1 MSRSTEITG
10 LNGRERLAAALR
22 EQSYP
27 ALCLC
32 WGGVGLVLAM
42 GKILGGAAP
51 FGVALAAAVPFPLV
65 LPCAVGG
72 VLGYLLAGGMTVSF
86 PLVGALLLTA
96 LTRWTIGA
104 RWDKHTPWMGPALAG
119 GTVFLAGVLPFL
131 YKSPLIYDVVM
142 WGTQVVMGAASASFL
157 ERGVRVL
164 RERSAPADRLDSTAL
179 AIMGALLLMGLDSA
193 SAGGVTLGRT
203 AAVAAVL
210 CAARVGSEGFAAVTG
225 LVCGLAVGFA
235 TGDFPPAITVYGLG
249 GMLAGIFSAFG
260 RTGSTL
266 AFLLTYGAIH
276 TMTAGDAAGFVEVAL
291 GAFLFLMIP
300 LPWFRLGT
308 ALLRP
313 AAADEEAVKLVVEER
328 LQSAASALRDVS
340 QTTRDV
346 ARRLGDISGGELT
359 AVYDQVGDR
368 LCQGCPY
375 RLACWEEQYGDTVAA
390 LARGM
395 GRLRQGKALAGDDL
409 LEGLARCQKRE
420 EIARLLTGE
429 YRVWVSREEERLH
442 AARMRSVVT
451 DQFDGLAL
459 ALEGV
464 GEAIGEIGAGDRV
477 LAAKVKE
484 LFLDARMEPQGA
496 VCWKN
501 RQGRTVIKVT
511 VPRYKMTRAIPA
523 ELVGELGA
531 ITDLRF
537 GYPVLSD
544 GGRWAQYTFYEHAP
558 FGAEYGACQI
568 TSGGNKLCGDSY
580 RFLTLHGGA
589 AHLILSDGM
598 GSGGGAAVDS
608 TMAAALITRL
618 LESGMSYESA
628 LHLVNSALAVKSG
641 EESLA
646 TVDGARIDLY
656 TGQMSLFKAGAAP
669 TVVVRD
675 GRGLEIDSNSLPAGI
690 LSPIRFERSD
700 ISLGLGDFVIL
711 LSDGATTQG
720 SGWIARM
727 AEEEKPRDLNEFC
740 KKIATT
746 ARLRRN
752 DGREDDITV
761 LCCRLVG
768 GQVPVG
774 TPYPAAKQPS

>member
-32 WGGVGLVLAM
+32 WGGVNLILSM
-42 GKILGGAAP
+42 GRILGRCAP
-51 FGVALAAAVPFPLV
+51 FGVALTAGMPFPLV
-65 LPCAVGG
+65 LPSAVGG
-72 VLGYLLAGGMTVSF
+72 ALGYLLGGGMGESF

-96 LTRWTIGA
+96 LARWTIGA
-104 RWDKHTPWMGPALAG
+104 RWDKHPAWMAPALAG
-119 GTVFLAGVLPFL
+119 GMVFLAGVVPLL
-131 YKSPLIYDVVM
+131 YRSPLIYDIVM
-142 WGTQVVMGAASASFL
+142 WATQVVMGAASASFL
-157 ERGVRVL
+157 ERGVRVAQKGK
-164 RERSAPADRLDSTAL
+164 APADRLDSTAL
-179 AIMGALLLMGLDSA
+179 CVMGALLLMGLDSVA
-193 SAGGVTLGRT
+193 AGGVTLGRI
-203 AAVAAVL
+203 AAVTAVL
-210 CAARVGSEGFAAVTG
+210 CAARVGSEGLSTVAG
-225 LVCGLAVGFA
+225 LVCGLAVGFT
-235 TGDFPPAITVYGLG
+235 TGDFPPAITTYGLG
-249 GMLAGIFSAFG
+249 GLLAGIFSAFG
-260 RTGSTL
+260 RTGSTM
-266 AFLLTYGAIH
+266 AFLLTYGAINA
-276 TMTAGDAAGFVEVAL
+276 MTAGSAAGLVEVVL

-328 LQSAASALRDVS
+328 LQAAATALRDVS

-346 ARRLGDISGGELT
+346 ARRLGDLSGGELS
-359 AVYDQVGDR
+359 AIYDRVGER
-368 LCQGCPY
+368 LCHGCTY
-375 RLACWEEQYGDTVAA
+375 RLCCWEEQYNSTIGT

-395 GRLRQGKALAGDDL
+395 GRLRQGRSLTGDDL
-409 LEGLARCQKRE
+409 MDGLSRCQKRE

-429 YRVWVSREEERLH
+429 YRLWIGKEDSRLH
-442 AARMRSVVT
+442 SARIRSVVT

-464 GEAIGEIGAGDRV
+464 GEAIEEVGAGDRV
-477 LAAKVKE
+477 LAARVKE

-501 RQGRTVIKVT
+501 RQGRAIIKVT
-511 VPRYKMTRAIPA
+511 VPKYKMTRAVPA
-523 ELVGELGA
+523 ELMRELSA

-537 GYPVLSD
+537 GYPILSD

-558 FGAEYGACQI
+558 YAAEYGACQI
-568 TSGGNKLCGDSY
+568 ACGGNKLCGDSY
-580 RFLTLHGGA
+580 RFLTLEGGA
-589 AHLILSDGM
+589 AHLVLSDGM

-618 LESGMSYESA
+618 LEAGLSCQSA

-646 TVDGARIDLY
+646 TVDAARIDLY
-656 TGQMSLFKAGAAP
+656 TGRMELYKAGAAP
-669 TVVVRD
+669 TVVLRD
-675 GRGLEIDSNSLPAGI
+675 GRSLEIDSNSLPAGI
-690 LSPIRFERSD
+690 LSGVSFQRSD
-700 ISLGLGDFVIL
+700 IALGLGDLVIL

-727 AEEEKPRDLNEFC
+727 AEDENPGDLNEFC
-740 KKIATT
+740 RKIAST
-746 ARLRRN
+746 ARLRRS

-761 LCCRLVG
+761 LCCRLV
-768 GQVPVG
+768 
-774 TPYPAAKQPS
+774 AS

>member
-10 LNGRERLAAALR
+10 LRGRERLATALR
-22 EQSYP
+22 EQNYL
-27 ALCLC
+27 ALCIC
-32 WGGVGLVLAM
+32 WGGVGMVLAM
-42 GKILGGAAP
+42 GKILGGNAP
-51 FGVALAAAVPFPLV
+51 FGVALTAVMPFPLV
-65 LPCAVGG
+65 LPSAIGG
-72 VLGYLLAGGMTVSF
+72 ILGYLVGGGMQVSF
-86 PLVGALLLTA
+86 PLVGAILITA
-96 LTRWTIGA
+96 LVRWTLGT
-104 RWDKHTPWMGPALAG
+104 RWDKHPVWLGPILAG
-119 GTVFLAGVLPFL
+119 GTVFLTGVFPLL
-131 YKSPLIYDVVM
+131 YRSPLIYDVVM
-142 WGTQVVMGAASASFL
+142 WATQVVMGAASASFL
-157 ERGVRVL
+157 ERAVRVV
-164 RERSAPADRLDSTAL
+164 RGRKAPADRLDATAL
-179 AIMGALLLMGLDSA
+179 CVMGALLLMGLDSA
-193 SAGGVTLGRT
+193 AAGGVTLGRT
-203 AAVAAVL
+203 VAVTAVL
-210 CAARVGSEGFAAVTG
+210 CAARMGSEGLSAVVG

-266 AFLLTYGAIH
+266 AFLFTYGVISA
-276 TMTAGDAAGFVEVAL
+276 MTAGSAAGFVEVGL
-291 GAFLFLMIP
+291 GSLLFLMIP

-308 ALLRP
+308 VVLRP

-328 LQSAASALRDVS
+328 LQAAASALRDVS

-346 ARRLGDISGGELT
+346 ARRLGDISGGEL
-359 AVYDQVGDR
+359 AAIYDQVGER
-368 LCQGCPY
+368 LCRGCPY
-375 RLACWEEQYGDTVAA
+375 HLACWEEQYGDTVAA

-395 GRLRQGKALAGDDL
+395 GRLRQGKPVTGEDL
-409 LEGLARCQKRE
+409 IDGLSRCQQRE
-420 EIARLLTGE
+420 EIARYLTGE
-429 YRVWVSREEERLH
+429 YRSWVNREEERIH
-442 AARMRSVVT
+442 SSRMRSVVT

-459 ALEGV
+459 TLEGV
-464 GEAIGEIGAGDRV
+464 GEAVGEIGTGDRV

-501 RQGRTVIKVT
+501 RQGRAIIKVT
-511 VPRYKMTRAIPA
+511 VPRYKMTRAVPA
-523 ELVGELGA
+523 ELMGELSA

-537 GYPVLSD
+537 GCPVLSD

-558 FGAEYGACQI
+558 YAAEYGACQI
-568 TSGGNKLCGDSY
+568 ISAGNKLCGDSY
-580 RFLTLHGGA
+580 RFLTLQGGA

-618 LESGMSYESA
+618 LEAGVSYESA

-656 TGQMSLFKAGAAP
+656 TGQMELYKAGAAP
-669 TVVVRD
+669 TVVVRG
-675 GRGLEIDSNSLPAGI
+675 GRSLTIDSNSLPAGI
-690 LSPIRFERSD
+690 LTQVSFERSD
-700 ISLGLGDFVIL
+700 ISLGLGDLVIL

-727 AEEEKPRDLNEFC
+727 AEEEKPGDLNEFC

-746 ARLRRN
+746 ARLRRS

-761 LCCRLVG
+761 LCCRLVNAG
-768 GQVPVG
+768 
-774 TPYPAAKQPS
+774 

>member
-10 LNGRERLAAALR
+10 LRGRERLAAALR

-32 WGGVGLVLAM
+32 WGGVGMVLAM
-42 GKILGGAAP
+42 GKILGGSAP
-51 FGVALAAAVPFPLV
+51 FGVALAAAAPLPLV

-72 VLGYLLAGGMTVSF
+72 ILGYLVGGGMGVSF

-96 LTRWTIGA
+96 LTRWTLGT
-104 RWDKHTPWMGPALAG
+104 RWEKMPSWMGPALAG
-119 GTVFLAGVLPFL
+119 GMVFLTGVAPLL
-131 YKSPLIYDVVM
+131 YREPLIYDVVM
-142 WGTQVVMGAASASFL
+142 WATQVVMGAASASFL
-157 ERGVRVL
+157 ERGVKVV
-164 RERSAPADRLDSTAL
+164 RERKAPADRLDSTAL
-179 AIMGALLLMGLDSA
+179 AVMGALLLMGLDSA
-193 SAGGVTLGRT
+193 AAGGVTLGRT
-203 AAVAAVL
+203 AAVTAVL
-210 CAARVGSEGFAAVTG
+210 CAARIGGGGLAAVTG

-266 AFLLTYGAIH
+266 AFLFTYGVISA
-276 TMTAGDAAGFVEVAL
+276 MTAGSAAGFVEVGL
-291 GAFLFLMIP
+291 GSLVFLMIP
-300 LPWFRLGT
+300 LGWFRLG
-308 ALLRP
+308 AAMLRP

-328 LQSAASALRDVS
+328 LQAAASALRDVS

-346 ARRLGDISGGELT
+346 ARRLADVSGGELN
-359 AVYDQVGDR
+359 AVYDQVGER
-368 LCQGCPY
+368 LCRGCPY
-375 RLACWEEQYGDTVAA
+375 RLTCWEEQYGDTVAA

-395 GRLRQGKALAGDDL
+395 GRLRQGKPIAGEDL
-409 LEGLARCQKRE
+409 LDGLGRCQQRE
-420 EIARLLTGE
+420 EIARYLTGE
-429 YRVWVSREEERLH
+429 YRAWVSREEDRLLSS
-442 AARMRSVVT
+442 RMRSVVT

-464 GEAIGEIGAGDRV
+464 GAAMGEIGAGDRV

-511 VPRYKMTRAIPA
+511 VPRYKLTRAVPA
-523 ELVGELGA
+523 ELMKELGA
-531 ITDLRF
+531 VTDLRF
-537 GYPVLSD
+537 GCPVLSD
-544 GGRWAQYTFYEHAP
+544 GGRWAQYTFYERAP
-558 FGAEYGACQI
+558 YAAEYGAYQI

-580 RFLTLHGGA
+580 RFLTLQGGA
-589 AHLILSDGM
+589 AHLVLSDGM

-618 LESGMSYESA
+618 LEAGLGYESA

-646 TVDGARIDLY
+646 TVDGVRIDLY
-656 TGQMSLFKAGAAP
+656 TGQMELYKAGAAP

-675 GRGLEIDSNSLPAGI
+675 GHSLTVDSNSLPAGI
-690 LSPIRFERSD
+690 LTQVSFERSD
-700 ISLGLGDFVIL
+700 ISLGVGDLVVL

-720 SGWIARM
+720 SEWIARM
-727 AEEEKPRDLNEFC
+727 AEEEKPGDLNEFC
-740 KKIATT
+740 KKVANT
-746 ARLRRN
+746 ARLRRS

-761 LCCRLVG
+761 LCCRLVNAG
-768 GQVPVG
+768 
-774 TPYPAAKQPS
+774 